1 MKEKVILSLV
11 ALSLAFPVLADSSST
26 ELPEPSTIALFVSAA
41 IAVLLAKKFKK

>member
-11 ALSLAFPVLADSSST
+11 ALSLAFPVLADSVT